1 MMINRFIEP
10 NQQEHDRIL
19 KCEQNVELEL
29 HCNGEKFYKIL
40 IDTKDTNKIEN
51 KVTRCDYVATTTDLK
66 KIIIYIELKGGDI
79 KKAIEQILTTHDFLN
94 EKFEKRYA
102 AIVYTGN
109 PQANTIMQN
118 NMSRFK
124 KKNFKFPLLTSS
136 STLRLKYNPNTK
148 TISK

>member
-1 MMINRFIEP
+1 MINRFIEP

-19 KCEQNVELEL
+19 KCKQNVELEL

-79 KKAIEQILTTHDFLN
+79 KKAIEQILTTHDLLN

-118 NMSRFK
+118 NTSRFK

-136 STLRLKYNPNTK
+136 NTLRLKYNPNTK